1 MSESAA
7 VGALVY
13 LMGVRGGSPLAR
25 DVEPSRSGAMAR
37 LRVKFTFPPD
47 LVREPIIWEIGRR
60 FDLVT
65 NIRRA
70 DITAEVAW
78 ATLEIDGEEEEIE
91 RGIKW
96 VTEKGVRVDP
106 VEDSIIEG

>member
-1 MSESAA
+1 MMRNLGWVA
-7 VGALVY
+7 GLVY
-13 LMGVRGGSPLAR
+13 LEDNSRGTAKGG
-25 DVEPSRSGAMAR
+25 RSMAK
-37 LRVKFTFPPD
+37 LRVKFTFPPER
-47 LVREPIIWEIGRR
+47 VQEPVIYEVGKR

-78 ATLEIDGEEEEIE
+78 AVLELDGERNDIDA
-91 RGIKW
+91 GIKW
-96 VTEKGVRVDP
+96 VESIGVRVDP

>member
-1 MSESAA
+1 M
-7 VGALVY
+7 
-13 LMGVRGGSPLAR
+13 PK
-25 DVEPSRSGAMAR
+25 

-47 LVREPIIWEIGRR
+47 QIKEPVIYEVGKR

-65 NIRRA
+65 NVRRA

-78 ATLEIDGEEEEIE
+78 AILELDGTREDLD
-91 RGIKW
+91 RGVEW
-96 VTEKGVRVDP
+96 LRDLGVRVDP